1 MLNYSL
7 KKSFSSPGYI
17 GCFIDQHPNRDLT
30 KLFTVNNLTP
40 GSCRSVCKKKGHVY
54 AGVQYG
60 YLCHCGDGYGKY
72 GEAGEHE
79 CNSACLGDEGKK
91 CGGFWRNSVYTSGMV
106 LTSVVRNIM
115 IIKKLDGKLVITHDV
130 SKRIRVLMAPLPC

>member
-1 MLNYSL
+1 MLNYIKIPRIFFIL
-7 KKSFSSPGYI
+7 GYI
-17 GCFIDQHPNRDLT
+17 GCYIDQHPNRDLT

-40 GSCRSVCKKKGHVY
+40 DSCRSVCKKKGHVY

-91 CGGFWRNSVYTSGMV
+91 CGGFWRNSVYTSGIAHKMYGDEE
-106 LTSVVRNIM
+106 LLALIN
-115 IIKKLDGKLVITHDV
+115 KKV
-130 SKRIRVLMAPLPC
+130 SFFFSSIFQNHEIRYYQ